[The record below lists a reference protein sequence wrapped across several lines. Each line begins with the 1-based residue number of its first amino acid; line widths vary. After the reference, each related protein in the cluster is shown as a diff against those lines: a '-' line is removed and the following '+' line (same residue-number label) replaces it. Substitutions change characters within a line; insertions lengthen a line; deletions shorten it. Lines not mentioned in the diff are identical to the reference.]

1 MAKHKSDGGLGFKIL
16 HKFNLA
22 MLGKQGWHII
32 NRPQSLVARVLKARY
47 FSTQSFFEAPLGSNP
62 SFLWRSIWETRG
74 LIRAGAYWR
83 IGNDLIIN
91 HRWNE
96 SLIAQMFNE
105 RDRSCIL
112 NIPLSLSSCSDTWCW
127 KFESKG
133 HYSVKSAYRFMVDGF
148 QHREGSE
155 IWKRFWKA
163 KVPPK
168 VLNFC
173 WRALVN
179 VVPCLSSLQS
189 KRVPVD
195 PSCPLCHVAPEN
207 VLHILIQC
215 PFARSCW
222 LSSPLGWPAP
232 SASSLNE
239 WFSLAFSS
247 ASVENASLML
257 MILWALWQNRNNV
270 VWKGQGQTASG
281 VFFMALNFLQQWKA
295 ARVVS
300 SVSTIVD
307 PTRPIWSPPPHGWIK
322 ANIDASL
329 SLQRG
334 SVGFGCVIRK
344 DDGSFVAARAGSFYS
359 QMDTKCAEVIAFRE
373 ALSWIKDMGITTIVS
388 VIVPITIDS
397 DASCGD
403 QRVQYCLEILS

>member
-1 MAKHKSDGGLGFKIL
+1 MA
-16 HKFNLA
+16 FNI
-22 MLGKQGWHII
+22 GKG
-32 NRPQSLVARVLKARY
+32 ARY
-47 FSTQSFFEAPLGSNP
+47 GKGSGK
-62 SFLWRSIWETRG
+62 L
-74 LIRAGAYWR
+74 
-83 IGNDLIIN
+83 
-91 HRWNE
+91 
-96 SLIAQMFNE
+96 
-105 RDRSCIL
+105 
-112 NIPLSLSSCSDTWCW
+112 
-127 KFESKG
+127 KF
-133 HYSVKSAYRFMVDGF
+133 
-148 QHREGSE
+148 
-155 IWKRFWKA
+155 
-163 KVPPK
+163 PPK

-232 SASSLNE
+232 STSSLNE

-270 VWKGQGQTASG
+270 IWKGQGQTASG

-295 ARVVS
+295 ARVMS

-307 PTRPIWSPPPHGWIK
+307 PARPIWSPPPHGWIK

-359 QMDTKCAEVIAFRE
+359 QMDAKCAETMAFRE
-373 ALSWIKDMGITTIVS
+373 ALSWIKACGWDRVLFELDAQVLVMS
-388 VIVPITIDS
+388 VNCVLLDDLS
-397 DASCGD
+397 SFGLL
-403 QRVQYCLEILS
+403 VQDCKLLLSSYEEAKCAFVHRSTNDVAHVLATSVHSESGQGV

>member
-1 MAKHKSDGGLGFKIL
+1 M
-16 HKFNLA
+16 
-22 MLGKQGWHII
+22 
-32 NRPQSLVARVLKARY
+32 RY
-47 FSTQSFFEAPLGSNP
+47 TPKLYITQEFAYSFFYVL
-62 SFLWRSIWETRG
+62 
-74 LIRAGAYWR
+74 YY
-83 IGNDLIIN
+83 LIIVQIVEVYLIDYERSVLSTVRDGANSGSPTSMSAILTFKSINN
-91 HRWNE
+91 HIERIQVDYS
-96 SLIAQMFNE
+96 SLKRVCKNVYLELCIWF
-105 RDRSCIL
+105 DFILCIL

-133 HYSVKSAYRFMVDGF
+133 HYSVKSAYRFLVDDF

-155 IWKRFWKA
+155 IW
-163 KVPPK
+163 
-168 VLNFC
+168 
-173 WRALVN
+173 
-179 VVPCLSSLQS
+179 

-207 VLHILIQC
+207 VLHILIQR

-232 SASSLNE
+232 SAYSLNE

-281 VFFMALNFLQQWKA
+281 QWKA

-307 PTRPIWSPPPHGWIK
+307 PARPILSPPPHGWIK

-334 SVGFGCVIRK
+334 SVGFDCVIRK
-344 DDGSFVAARAGSFYS
+344 DDGSFVATRAGSFYS
-359 QMDTKCAEVIAFRE
+359 QMDAKCAEAIAFRE
-373 ALSWIKDMGITTIVS
+373 ALSWIKELLVMSVNCVLLDDLSSFGLLVQDSKCVFVHRSANDVAHVLATSAHSESGQGVWIDIPPPHIVS
-388 VIVPITIDS
+388 LFS
-397 DASCGD
+397 
-403 QRVQYCLEILS
+403 LN

>member
-1 MAKHKSDGGLGFKIL
+1 
-16 HKFNLA
+16 
-22 MLGKQGWHII
+22 
-32 NRPQSLVARVLKARY
+32 
-47 FSTQSFFEAPLGSNP
+47 
-62 SFLWRSIWETRG
+62 
-74 LIRAGAYWR
+74 
-83 IGNDLIIN
+83 
-91 HRWNE
+91 
-96 SLIAQMFNE
+96 MFNE

-133 HYSVKSAYRFMVDGF
+133 HYSVKSAYRFLVDGF

-179 VVPCLSSLQS
+179 VVPCLSSVQS

-239 WFSLAFSS
+239 WFSLAFSY

-300 SVSTIVD
+300 SVSTIVN
-307 PTRPIWSPPPHGWIK
+307 PARPIWSPPPHGWIK

-359 QMDTKCAEVIAFRE
+359 QMDAKCAETIAFRE
-373 ALSWIKDMGITTIVS
+373 ALSWIKERGYQRFLLMSENIAVSQIRRGTSFSARSQRKFFDVVLNKPLGLPPAKRIEWDIGMVSRPRTIPSLLCRMAPV
-388 VIVPITIDS
+388 
-397 DASCGD
+397 
-403 QRVQYCLEILS
+403 E

>member
-1 MAKHKSDGGLGFKIL
+1 
-16 HKFNLA
+16 
-22 MLGKQGWHII
+22 
-32 NRPQSLVARVLKARY
+32 
-47 FSTQSFFEAPLGSNP
+47 
-62 SFLWRSIWETRG
+62 
-74 LIRAGAYWR
+74 
-83 IGNDLIIN
+83 
-91 HRWNE
+91 
-96 SLIAQMFNE
+96 MFNE

-133 HYSVKSAYRFMVDGF
+133 HYSIKSAYRFLVDGF

-215 PFARSCW
+215 LFARSCW

-247 ASVENASLML
+247 TSVENASLML

-281 VFFMALNFLQQWKA
+281 VFCMALNFLQQWKA

-307 PTRPIWSPPPHGWIK
+307 PVRPIWSPPPHGWIK

-334 SVGFGCVIRK
+334 SRILIPATWPTAVALELELELELG
-344 DDGSFVAARAGSFYS
+344 DDS
-359 QMDTKCAEVIAFRE
+359 
-373 ALSWIKDMGITTIVS
+373 VS
-388 VIVPITIDS
+388 CQKPPGGATAIWKVTVITIDAITRSPFVSFFVIINDHDQLCVWGLAGSEPDDS
-397 DASCGD
+397 DHQLDNEGNCYPFLNKQTKALQPPLFLFMHVQECVSLVMGGSAPDKGIESLEVSATGLIIAASF
-403 QRVQYCLEILS
+403 

>member
-1 MAKHKSDGGLGFKIL
+1 MAISCYLRQPDGGYRCFVWLSILAKLYLKGLVTVVRVAVASCKIL
-16 HKFNLA
+16 SSSR
-22 MLGKQGWHII
+22 WI
-32 NRPQSLVARVLKARY
+32 
-47 FSTQSFFEAPLGSNP
+47 
-62 SFLWRSIWETRG
+62 
-74 LIRAGAYWR
+74 
-83 IGNDLIIN
+83 
-91 HRWNE
+91 RWNE

-112 NIPLSLSSCSDTWCW
+112 NIPLSFSSCSDTWCW

-133 HYSVKSAYRFMVDGF
+133 HYSVKSAYRFVVDGF
-148 QHREGSE
+148 QHRKGSE

-179 VVPCLSSLQS
+179 VVPCLSSLKS

-195 PSCPLCHVAPEN
+195 PSCPLCHVALEN

-257 MILWALWQNRNNV
+257 MILWGLWQNRNNV
-270 VWKGQGQTASG
+270 VWKGQGQTA
-281 VFFMALNFLQQWKA
+281 NA

-307 PTRPIWSPPPHGWIK
+307 PARPIWSPPPHGWIK

-329 SLQRG
+329 S
-334 SVGFGCVIRK
+334 
-344 DDGSFVAARAGSFYS
+344 SFYS
-359 QMDTKCAEVIAFRE
+359 QMDVKCAETIAFRE
-373 ALSWIKDMGITTIVS
+373 ALSWIKEYRWDRVLFELDAQVLVMSVNYCKLLLSSYEEAKCVFIHRSANDVAHVLATSTHSESGQGVWIDIPPPHIVS
-388 VIVPITIDS
+388 LFS
-397 DASCGD
+397 
-403 QRVQYCLEILS
+403 LN